1 MALTTIEDR
10 TVVEGNSMIYTA
22 TLKDAAGVALPLA
35 SVDSLTLTLYD
46 KTTGTIINSRTAQDV
61 LNTNQVTFHATS
73 GLLTW
78 TALPADMAIVG
89 TPAAGVLETHVA
101 LFEIV
106 YSTTK
111 GLNHEVEIYVKQLT
125 NVG

>member
-1 MALTTIEDR
+1 MALTTVEDR
-10 TVVEGNSMIYTA
+10 TVIEGTSMIYTA
-22 TLKDAAGVALPLA
+22 TLQDASGTALPLA
-35 SVDSLTLTLYD
+35 SIDSLTLTLYD
-46 KTTGTIINSRTAQDV
+46 KATGTIINSRNAQDV
-61 LNTNQVTFHATS
+61 LNTNQVTVHATS

-89 TPAAGVLETHVA
+89 TPTAGVLETHVA
-101 LFEIV
+101 LFECV